1 MDGFINTAFEV
12 NKTQFQVKTER
23 KIKLKQK
30 LPSDFYLE

>member
-23 KIKLKQK
+23 KVKLKQPETAK
-30 LPSDFYLE
+30 